1 MFRSWLIP
9 PYVPKTRPLEALLP
23 RLYLKGISS
32 GEMGEVLEVVLGRK
46 PKDFPLGVMSRP
58 KAEWET
64 ECDKWMVR
72 DLSKERWV

>member
-1 MFRSWLIP
+1 
-9 PYVPKTRPLEALLP
+9 
-23 RLYLKGISS
+23 
-32 GEMGEVLEVVLGRK
+32 MGEVLEVVLGRK